1 MAERLLLIRHGEV
14 EEAGRGCYIGRTNL
28 ALSAQ
33 GRRQAAALAQV
44 LAPLTGATV
53 LSSPLA
59 RTCQTAEIALGPGR
73 PYTLDETLR
82 EIDFGRWEGKRFEE
96 IAAGDPDLVEDWA
109 ALAADFAFPG
119 GEAFGAFQERV
130 VTAAERMRAD
140 PAETVVAFTHG
151 GVIRLTVC
159 HFLGLGGRDFLRF
172 DVEPASLTEFRRE
185 NGEWGLFLLNGRHHL
200 GV

>member
-14 EEAGRGCYIGRTNL
+14 EETGRGRYIGRTDL

-33 GRRQAAALAQV
+33 GRRQAAALAPV
-44 LAPLTGATV
+44 LAPLAGLRSLA
-53 LSSPLA
+53 SPLA
-59 RTCQTAEIALGPGR
+59 RTCQTAEIALGSQR
-73 PYTLDETLR
+73 PFSLDEALQ

-96 IAAGDPDLVEDWA
+96 IAAGDPDRVREWA
-109 ALAADFAFPG
+109 ALAADFSFPG

-130 VTAAERMRAD
+130 VAAAERMIAD

-151 GVIRLTVC
+151 GVIRLAVC
-159 HFLGLGGRDFLRF
+159 HFLGLEARDFLRF

-200 GV
+200 GL